1 MNRSAV
7 WAVALPLIGLAACT
21 GSLFRSKI
29 APPTVYMLS
38 AGAGSTQTASTG
50 STDAAVSG
58 AGSTAA
64 PSPGAVIPADLAVLK
79 PKLRTGLET
88 DRIAVLY
95 PDRHLDYFADA
106 RWSGPLGDVLQ
117 DFAVQEFH
125 THANLRTVNGDASVF
140 PSAYWLEMEVTDF
153 QAEYTS
159 AAAAPTVHVQILARV
174 GNSGDRRVLGRFV
187 ANARQQAAENRLT
200 AIVDAYASAA
210 DAALADLV
218 AHADDTLAKA
228 SQAGKS
234 SDAAGL
240 QKSDSPVSSANRPR

>member
-1 MNRSAV
+1 VNRSAA

-38 AGAGSTQTASTG
+38 AGAGSTQTAST
-50 STDAAVSG
+50 
-58 AGSTAA
+58 GSTAA

-106 RWSGPLGDVLQ
+106 RWSGPLDDVLQ

-159 AAAAPTVHVQILARV
+159 ATAAPTVHVQILARI

-187 ANARQQAAENRLT
+187 ANARQQAADNRLS
-200 AIVDAYASAA
+200 AIVDAYARAA
-210 DAALADLV
+210 DAALADIV

-228 SQAGKS
+228 SEAGKS
-234 SDAAGL
+234 SEAAGL
-240 QKSDSPVSSANRPR
+240 QKLDSPVASTNR